1 MHEIASSAT
10 YNFKIFGWSI
20 PLDPLRL
27 IAPSGE
33 LGLTLIYAPC
43 YAFLTPVK
51 TSAKNPDQ
59 IPRRHGSGGCTMA
72 TLLIRE
78 SAS

>member
-33 LGLTLIYAPC
+33 LGLTLIYAPR
-43 YAFLTPVK
+43 YAFLDACENV
-51 TSAKNPDQ
+51 
-59 IPRRHGSGGCTMA
+59 C
-72 TLLIRE
+72 
-78 SAS
+78 

>member
-10 YNFKIFGWSI
+10 YNFKIFGGSI

-33 LGLTLIYAPC
+33 LSLTLIYAPC
-43 YAFLTPVK
+43 YAFFDACENV
-51 TSAKNPDQ
+51 
-59 IPRRHGSGGCTMA
+59 C
-72 TLLIRE
+72 
-78 SAS
+78 